1 MTEELQTAILPGTA
15 PPPGLAGPL
24 EGGDVDVPRREGW
37 AAPDDLELAGYLKRI
52 GGGDEDALAGLYDA
66 TCGRVHGIVLRIVRN
81 PVAAEE
87 VVEDVFFQV
96 WRQALRYDPARG
108 RPLAWILTIARSRAL
123 DHLRR
128 ADPALCHPEPHTLL
142 EAEPHA
148 GGDPP
153 DLLAACQDSSLV
165 HAALAALDP
174 VPRQLVALVF
184 LRGLTHEEVAVHAG
198 LPLGTVKSHVRRALL
213 NLRAT
218 LTAHIDRSTA

>member
-1 MTEELQTAILPGTA
+1 MTEDLQPVILPGTE
-15 PPPGLAGPL
+15 PPPSLAGAPD
-24 EGGDVDVPRREGW
+24 GGDADACPRGGW
-37 AAPDDLELAGYLKRI
+37 AAPEDLELAGCLKRI
-52 GGGDEDALAGLYDA
+52 GGGDEDALAELYD
-66 TCGRVHGIVLRIVRN
+66 TTGGRVHGIVLRIVRDT
-81 PVAAEE
+81 VAAEE

-142 EAEPHA
+142 EVEPQD

-153 DLLAACQDSSLV
+153 DLLAACQDSTRV

-174 VPRQLVALVF
+174 VPRQLIALVF
-184 LRGLTHEEVAVHAG
+184 LRGLTHEEVAQHAG

-213 NLRAT
+213 SLRAT

>member
-24 EGGDVDVPRREGW
+24 EGGDADVPRREGW